1 MIDVLLAE
9 NLPSVYFVGKAGAG
23 KTYSANYLKETYRYV
38 QSKFAYP
45 VYNLAYN
52 YFDMKGK
59 DRGLLQLIGT
69 DIGRKH
75 IRDSIWVDRFKE
87 DVRIVQETYQ
97 KLHGE
102 NIRFVSDDVRFPNEH
117 QALKDMGW
125 LGIYLDTPDEIRIR
139 RLTGRDG
146 DAQVNTLNHCSETS
160 IDLFKHELI
169 HVDSS
174 GTLQETYANIEQVL
188 KGFVGGK

>member
-1 MIDVLLAE
+1 MSGMMLADE
-9 NLPSVYFVGKAGAG
+9 LPSVYFVGKAGAG
-23 KTYSANYLKETYRYV
+23 KTYSANYLKEKYHYV

-59 DRGLLQLIGT
+59 DRRLLQFIGT
-69 DIGRKH
+69 DVGRTS

-87 DVRIVQETYQ
+87 DMRIVQETN
-97 KLHGE
+97 KRLFNKH
-102 NIRFVSDDVRFPNEH
+102 IHFVSDDVRFPNEH

-125 LGIYLDTPDEIRIR
+125 LGIFLDSPDDIRVR

-160 IDLFKHELI
+160 IDLFKHDLI
-169 HVDSS
+169 QVDSS
-174 GTLQETYANIEQVL
+174 GSLDETYANIEQVL
-188 KGFVGGK
+188 KGYLKEK

>member
-1 MIDVLLAE
+1 MSEVLLE
-9 NLPSVYFVGKAGAG
+9 DQLPSVYFVGKAGAG
-23 KTYSANYLKETYRYV
+23 KTYSANYLKEKYHFV

-59 DRGLLQLIGT
+59 DRKLLQFIGT
-69 DIGRKH
+69 DVGRAS
-75 IRDSIWVDRFKE
+75 IRDNIWVDRFKE
-87 DVRIVQETYQ
+87 DIQIVQETY
-97 KLHGE
+97 KRLYNKH
-102 NIRFVSDDVRFPNEH
+102 IHFVSDDVRFPNEH
-117 QALKDMGW
+117 QALRELGW
-125 LGIYLDTPDEIRIR
+125 LGIFLDSPDDIRVR

-169 HVDSS
+169 QVDSS
-174 GTLQETYANIEQVL
+174 GSLDETYANIERVLNSLL
-188 KGFVGGK
+188 KGS

>member
-1 MIDVLLAE
+1 MSEVILVNE
-9 NLPSVYFVGKAGAG
+9 LPSVYFVGKAGAG
-23 KTYSANYLKETYRYV
+23 KTYSANYLKEKYYYV

-59 DRGLLQLIGT
+59 DRKLLQFIGT
-69 DIGRKH
+69 DVGRTS

-87 DVRIVQETYQ
+87 DMKIVQETYNRLFN
-97 KLHGE
+97 KH
-102 NIRFVSDDVRFPNEH
+102 IHFVSDDVRFPNEH

-125 LGIYLDTPDEIRIR
+125 LGIFLDTPDDIRVR

-160 IDLFKHELI
+160 IDIFKHELI
-169 HVDSS
+169 QVDSS
-174 GTLQETYANIEQVL
+174 GSLDETYANIEEVL
-188 KGFVGGK
+188 KGYFKSA

>member
-1 MIDVLLAE
+1 MSDVLLAE
-9 NLPSVYFVGKAGAG
+9 HLPSVYFVGKAGAG
-23 KTYSANYLKETYRYV
+23 KTYSANYLKEKYHYV

-69 DIGRKH
+69 DIGRRN

-87 DVRIVQETYQ
+87 DIRIVQETYK
-97 KLHGE
+97 KLNGE
-102 NIRFVSDDVRFPNEH
+102 HIRFVSDDVRFPNEH
-117 QALKDMGW
+117 QALKEMGW
-125 LGIYLDTPDEIRIR
+125 LGIYLDVADSIRIR

-160 IDLFKHELI
+160 IDLFKNELI

-174 GTLQETYANIEQVL
+174 GSLDETYANIEEVL
-188 KGFVGGK
+188 KGFTGGL